1 MRKEVKS
8 VFDRA
13 EISSTGE
20 SKLYERISAL
30 DNKNNKR
37 ALKVIRSLRM
47 RQNRQDAKIDILC
60 RDIVGAHNQF
70 IEKVSTLSV
79 LVEFQQSLLGIGEMN
94 SILENAASF
103 IKKFLADTATA
114 IFMIEPKGF
123 DIHFSDPLD
132 GVIVEKS
139 HFECWFTPALV
150 LEVSRCN
157 QICSLDRLLEMGLQ
171 ASPSALKHITA
182 AAIPIGKLGKG
193 VGFIFVYRPVEREF
207 QPHELSMVLSLA
219 CPLRKAIQNSQAL
232 HTNTL
237 DISTPL

>member
-1 MRKEVKS
+1 MRNEVKS

-13 EISSTGE
+13 EIPLTGE

-30 DNKNNKR
+30 DDKNNKR
-37 ALKVIRSLRM
+37 ALRVIRSLRM

-79 LVEFQQSLLGIGEMN
+79 LVEFQQSLLGSGEMN

-103 IKKFLADTATA
+103 IKKFLSDTATA

-123 DIHFSDPLD
+123 DIHFSDPSD
-132 GVIVEKS
+132 GAILEKAQ
-139 HFECWFTPALV
+139 FESWFTPVLV
-150 LEVSRCN
+150 QEISRCN
-157 QICSLDRLLEMGLQ
+157 QICTLGRLLEMGLQ
-171 ASPSALKHITA
+171 AVPAALKHITA

-207 QPHELSMVLSLA
+207 QPNELSMVLSLA
-219 CPLRKAIQNSQAL
+219 CPLRVAIQNTQASHL
-232 HTNTL
+232 NTL
-237 DISTPL
+237 DISTSL